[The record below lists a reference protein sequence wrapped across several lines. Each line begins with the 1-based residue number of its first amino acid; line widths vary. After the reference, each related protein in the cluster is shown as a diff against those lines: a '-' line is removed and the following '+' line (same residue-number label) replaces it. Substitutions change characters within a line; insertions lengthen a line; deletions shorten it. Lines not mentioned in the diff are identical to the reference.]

1 MMVFMKRFCS
11 QIWEVRKLHHL
22 QCQIVNVHVWEI
34 IQTMQWRLS
43 MELKNFT
50 MGFMRTKMTGFQTMT
65 VLQSWRGRTVNIK
78 GMSWWSSANLQFFA
92 MIPISNLAVA
102 GDVDHGKRSV
112 RSPAET
118 EHCHHDNHL
127 ATWCKHRSDWCTLA
141 CSNLR
146 RKNTNSEWCSNA
158 LVSQQLWRFLL
169 AADSFGRFNN
179 KAKLKFW
186 WLKRFQQ

>member
-1 MMVFMKRFCS
+1 MFGESF
-11 QIWEVRKLHHL
+11 KL
-22 QCQIVNVHVWEI
+22 CNGDFRW
-34 IQTMQWRLS
+34 
-43 MELKNFT
+43 
-50 MGFMRTKMTGFQTMT
+50 
-65 VLQSWRGRTVNIK
+65 SWKILPWGSWGQKWPGSRRWQFYKVEEAGRSISRECPGNRRSK
-78 GMSWWSSANLQFFA
+78 FFS

-146 RKNTNSEWCSNA
+146 RKTQILNDAVISFLSGNGENFYKHVQRHKGPWNWGNS
-158 LVSQQLWRFLL
+158 F
-169 AADSFGRFNN
+169 DGFY
-179 KAKLKFW
+179 
-186 WLKRFQQ
+186 